1 MAKKINRRDFLG
13 LMGLGG
19 VAAATLSCDY
29 QPTDYEEGFDET
41 WKPWVEPVEG
51 DIPYVPR
58 YYATSVPELGSIG
71 LHIKT
76 INGRAQ
82 KTEGNP
88 SHPVN
93 MGTLSARHQTIIQN
107 LYSPDRVRKPLLNGK
122 AITRAEMTRVL
133 KEKLAAAK
141 GADVTVLAGDI
152 SGATQD
158 FWTNFTAAM
167 GSGRLVRY
175 NAFTDSYWAT
185 ASEKVFGRA
194 DVPFINLAGTDLVL
208 SFGAR
213 FLDSWGDHTAH
224 ARNWAA
230 MKKVDH
236 GKRGKHV
243 QIETRTSST
252 GSAADTRLHCKPG
265 SESVVLLAVL
275 KEVAAKSSKLSGED
289 QAAIAGLVA
298 NASLSAAAQAAD
310 LKEADL
316 KHLVDDLI
324 AAKSAVVL
332 PAENTVLGDQSL
344 AHHAA
349 VLLLNKALGGVGKH
363 YNYSAAKPATRT
375 VHHSDISDLVQKLNG
390 GTVDVLIVLGN
401 PNPAHSLPGNL
412 KFAEAMKKAKFSI
425 AFAHSNDE
433 TTALA
438 DLIVPNHHS
447 LEAWGEVNTY
457 EGLNMLQQPVMR
469 PRWEMAQAEDHVLS
483 LSKELAPEAFAQETM
498 REYVKASFMA
508 RFGAEAVDGGK
519 FWRDSLKAGGR
530 LAMAESGEDLPLA
543 ANMDAGFM
551 SAIAPMSLSGL
562 ALIVQESPRFGDGSG
577 ATSGW
582 MQELPEAMTGVT
594 WDSFLEMSHGDAKA
608 NGLKY
613 GQEVSFSVN
622 GAELTMPLITS
633 QTIPDGVV
641 YMETGQGR
649 TVAQQTFVRGA
660 NAFNLFGGGVNS
672 AGVFAFAPTAIQPK
686 ATGKKVKVATYH
698 LPGIGD
704 QQYTPLS
711 PSPYFHEE
719 KGKPDHRFERDLHQS
734 ITLEDLAHGGHHGG
748 HHGVPHDKKLAFVE
762 HQDTNFYEDRGTD
775 PVVWGRDQKFYEPY
789 KWEMVVDLDT
799 CNGCG
804 SCVTACYAENNLPV
818 VGKDQVAKGR
828 EMAWMRIDRFL
839 MVHHD
844 EHGNSKVDVN
854 FMPMMC
860 QQCGNAPC
868 ESVCP
873 SLATYHNKEGL
884 NAMVYNRCVGT
895 RYCAN
900 NCSYKVRR
908 FNWFS
913 FAWDD
918 DARWYTNP
926 TVSVRHKGVMEKC
939 TFCSQRIRDARNKA
953 KDEGRLVQ
961 DGDFQTACQQVC
973 PSKCISFGN
982 YMDQQSEVYKLAHDQ
997 RAYRA
1002 LDSHIKT
1009 KPGVSYLKRTTFDK
1023 GHA

>member
-1 MAKKINRRDFLG
+1 MAKKIKRRDFLG

-29 QPTDYEEGFDET
+29 QPTDYEEGFDEV
-41 WKPWVEPVEG
+41 WKPWVEPVDGE
-51 DIPYVPR
+51 IPYVPR
-58 YYATSVPELGSIG
+58 FYATSLPELGSLG
-71 LHIKT
+71 LHIKS
-76 INGRAQ
+76 INGRAN

-88 SHPVN
+88 DHPVN
-93 MGTLSARHQTIIQN
+93 MGTLSARQQTVIQN
-107 LYSPDRVRKPLLNGK
+107 LYSPDRVRKPLLDGK
-122 AITRAEMTRVL
+122 AITRAKTQEVL
-133 KEKLAAAK
+133 KEKLSGAK
-141 GADVTVLAGDI
+141 GRNVSVLAGDL

-158 FWTNFTAAM
+158 FWTQFVAAM
-167 GSGRLVRY
+167 GTGKLVRY
-175 NAFTDSYWAT
+175 TAFTDSYWAT

-194 DVPFINLAGTDLVL
+194 EVPYINLAGTDFVL
-208 SFGAR
+208 SLGAR

-224 ARNWAA
+224 ARNWAN
-230 MKKVDH
+230 MKKIEDFN
-236 GKRGKHV
+236 RGKHV

-252 GSAADTRLHCKPG
+252 GAMADTRLHCKPG
-265 SESVVLLAVL
+265 SESVILLALL
-275 KEVAAKSSKLSGED
+275 KEVAAKSTKLSAED
-289 QAAIAGLVA
+289 QAAIAGLVSGA
-298 NASLSAAAQAAD
+298 DMGAAAGASGLTAAD
-310 LKEADL
+310 LQKVAEEL
-316 KHLVDDLI
+316 L
-324 AAKSAVVL
+324 AAGSAVVL

-344 AHHAA
+344 QHHAA
-349 VLLLNKALGGVGKH
+349 VLLLNKALGGIGKH
-363 YNYSAAKPATRT
+363 FNYAASKPATRT
-375 VHHSDISDLVQKLNG
+375 VHHGDISDLVQDLNG
-390 GTVDVLIVLGN
+390 GNVDVLIVLGN
-401 PNPAHSLPGNL
+401 PNPAFNTPGSL
-412 KFAEAMKKAKFSI
+412 KFAEAMKKATFSV
-425 AFAHSNDE
+425 AFAASNDE
-433 TTALA
+433 TTTLA
-438 DLIVPNHHS
+438 NLVVPNHHG

-457 EGLNMLQQPVMR
+457 EGLNQLQQPTMR
-469 PRWEMAQAEDHVLS
+469 PRWDMAQAEDHIIGLM
-483 LSKELAPEAFAQETM
+483 KELAPDTYAQESF
-498 REYVKASFMA
+498 REYVQASFTA
-508 RFGAEAVDGGK
+508 RFGAEAADAGK
-519 FWRDSLKAGGR
+519 FWRDCLRKGGIF
-530 LAMAESGEDLPLA
+530 AMAEAGEDLPVA
-543 ANMDAGFM
+543 ANMDAGFFGAVAAM
-551 SAIAPMSLSGL
+551 NVAGP
-562 ALIVQESPRFGDGSG
+562 ALIVMESPRFGDGSA

-594 WDSFLEMSHGDAKA
+594 WDSFLEISHQTAKD
-608 NGLKY
+608 NNLKY
-613 GQEVSFSVN
+613 GQEVEFTVN
-622 GAELTMPLITS
+622 GATVAMPVITS
-633 QTIPDGVV
+633 QTMPDGVV

-649 TVAQQTFVRGA
+649 TVASETFVRGA
-660 NAFNLFGGGVNS
+660 NAFSLFGGGVNA
-672 AGVFAFAPTAIQPK
+672 AGVFAFAPTKVSLK
-686 ATGKKVKVATYH
+686 ATGNQTKVATYH
-698 LPGIGD
+698 IPGLGD
-704 QQYTPLS
+704 QLYTPMS
-711 PSPYFHEE
+711 DSPYFHEE
-719 KGKPDHRFERDLHQS
+719 DGKQDHRFVRDLFQTVS
-734 ITLEDLAHGGHHGG
+734 LKTLSEGGPKY
-748 HHGVPHDKKLAFVE
+748 VPHYAPYDKKLPFVK
-762 HQDTNFYEDRGTD
+762 HQDKDFYDDRGND
-775 PVVWGRDQKFYEPY
+775 PIYWGREEKFYEPY

-839 MVHHD
+839 NVKKDKQGHQ
-844 EHGNSKVDVN
+844 KVEVN

-913 FAWDD
+913 FEWDE

-1009 KPGVSYLKRTTFDK
+1009 KPGVSYLRRTVFDQ